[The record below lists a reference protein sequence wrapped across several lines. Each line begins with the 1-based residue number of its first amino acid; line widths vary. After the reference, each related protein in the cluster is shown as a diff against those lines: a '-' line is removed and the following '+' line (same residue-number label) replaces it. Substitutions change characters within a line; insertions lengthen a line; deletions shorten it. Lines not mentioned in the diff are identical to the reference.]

1 MLKTACLY
9 HKMQDFTIFDSTWTN
24 SNFS

>member
-9 HKMQDFTIFDSTWTN
+9 HKMQDLAIFDS
-24 SNFS
+24 

>member
-9 HKMQDFTIFDSTWTN
+9 RKIQDFTIFDS
-24 SNFS
+24 